1 MFTLFALI
9 RPCRVSVALVLVLA
23 LAQSLANLYLP
34 RLSMAITAPL
44 MALGGVIRT
53 LLAAEGR
60 YAALYR
66 SPFAGRSRD

>member
-1 MFTLFALI
+1 ML
-9 RPCRVSVALVLVLA
+9 
-23 LAQSLANLYLP
+23 
-34 RLSMAITAPL
+34 LSMAITAPL